1 MSGTTTKHALC
12 ALDDI
17 DDGGS
22 AGLTA
27 VVGGERIGL
36 ILVRLGDEVHIYENV
51 CPHIGAPLDFTP
63 GQFLNTERDLIQ
75 CAMHGAL
82 FRIEDGK
89 CVYGPCN
96 GKGLTPVASAV
107 RNGQV
112 FLA

>member
-1 MSGTTTKHALC
+1 MNGSTTKSALC
-12 ALDDI
+12 ALDDLE
-17 DDGGS
+17 DGGS
-22 AGLTA
+22 AGLVA
-27 VVGGERIGL
+27 DLNGEKMSL
-36 ILVRLGDEVHIYENV
+36 ILVRKGGEVYIYENV

-63 GQFLNTERDLIQ
+63 GQFLNLERDLIQ

-89 CVYGPCN
+89 CVHGPCS
-96 GKGLTPVASAV
+96 GQGLTAVASEV